1 MGLLPHISTRQGIA
15 AFKGAIA
22 YTLAFILIFLHP
34 FSRLNPYPVTL
45 SGAVLI
51 TIAGQPGLS
60 VGACWDQ
67 AFFAALGV
75 GLGGAAFAILAKLG
89 HSQVAQGFVFAV
101 FVYLAALVKAQSIR
115 YFGASLLFI
124 ILAFSGIYA
133 SILSRGDFVPAYLE
147 AYLESYC
154 WGFAIVLVVN
164 LVVLPHSSEK
174 ELREILVISLE
185 HISTFS
191 HLLAKTYSLDITDD
205 ERAVRDDLSQSIRAD
220 MGVLN
225 QKLAHTSL
233 EINHSRWCMT
243 DYHLMVGKLRQ
254 MQLGLIAGY
263 SSLVSMERFHP
274 RALELVKEELTSSG
288 ADKWFS
294 KLRRGAD
301 LSFSDIVAELAV
313 GKVTYHSPAPGERSW
328 DEFRDIDHDAGDVE
342 AGRSE
347 SGRQRAFSVARRDEM
362 QERMAAMRERL
373 RSEVA
378 GSTPAMSR
386 RPSMSGLADSVVDP
400 GFAAQ
405 AAAALTAADEGRKRK
420 LDKAATLRKCWASFK
435 ASQLSSIQKILED
448 GAPEDDELHLHRPGP
463 SVFEQYTDAP
473 SRHRSRQ
480 AASSTAVG
488 SDTPALSKRTTTKGT
503 DAASGASSDDEKDAP
518 PATPAAVTSDQICG
532 SAVMRTFAFLA
543 GMGSVIDELASL
555 YDHIVPKPDSPPRR
569 KTFRAHIFE
578 RRRTKAAQADKTPKM
593 SLREALARLSG
604 RDFVPIK
611 KNFWTRVAELERLL
625 RSPDSIYAFKT
636 AAAVAVF
643 AVFLL
648 APSLHTFFI
657 NYGLTGGIITIV
669 VAVSPTLGQS
679 LVTFFLQI
687 LGTGMG
693 SLIGL
698 LMLRIFLDVGGYKF
712 NPYGLAALCFVFG
725 LPLSAIIYVKP
736 MFFAGA
742 LLAMNSA
749 GTLIVTEWTYNE
761 VPGQIRP
768 GFDSPAYRASKQLV
782 AMCIALAIAAIFQV
796 RFGDIFI
803 LRQPARQNLRQKLAH
818 VSWSLNA
825 HSALFSYLTEAVMP
839 MQEDST
845 DSPPPDWDAVE
856 VVRNELVQREV
867 DTQGQ
872 LLALMPLMK
881 FASVEPTFGAPFR
894 APEISRLIRSHQLVL
909 DRLREARSAIGA
921 DGFSPEIRRNFSDVL
936 VPYRRQGKR
945 ISRALFYFVATSLST
960 KAPLPPDLPRMT
972 LTSSNI
978 QHDALV
984 LSRRLTKT
992 EVGQQILRSE
1002 VFLRYWHFM
1011 TSYSSIAYILE
1022 GMEADLVPLFGS
1034 QEESPFVADALPRT
1048 TF

>member
-1 MGLLPHISTRQGIA
+1 MGFLPRISTRQGIA
-15 AFKGAIA
+15 ALKGAIA

-45 SGAVLI
+45 SGAILI

-60 VGACWDQ
+60 VGAFFFQ

-101 FVYLAALVKAQSIR
+101 FVYFAALLKAQSIR

-124 ILAFSGIYA
+124 ILAFSGIYT
-133 SILSRGDFVPAYLE
+133 SILSDGKFVPAYLE
-147 AYLESYC
+147 SYLESYC
-154 WGFAIVLVVN
+154 WGFAIVVMVN
-164 LVVLPHSSEK
+164 LLVLPHSSEK

-205 ERAVRDDLSQSIRAD
+205 ERAVRDDLFVSIRAD

-233 EINHSRWCMT
+233 EINYSRWSMT

-254 MQLGLIAGY
+254 MQLGLIAAY

-301 LSFSDIVAELAV
+301 LSFSDIVSELAV

-328 DEFRDIDHDAGDVE
+328 NEFCDTHQDAGDVE
-342 AGRSE
+342 AGRSD

-362 QERMAAMRERL
+362 HERMAAMRERL
-373 RSEVA
+373 RNEVA
-378 GSTPAMSR
+378 GSTPAISR

-405 AAAALTAADEGRKRK
+405 AAAALSAAGQGQTRK
-420 LDKAATLRKCWASFK
+420 LDKAATLRKCWDSFK
-435 ASQLSSIQKILED
+435 ASQLASIQKILED

-463 SVFEQYTDAP
+463 SVFEQYADAP
-473 SRHRSRQ
+473 PRHRARPAP

-488 SDTPALSKRTTTKGT
+488 SDTPTLTKRSTTKGT
-503 DAASGASSDDEKDAP
+503 DGASGASSDDEKDTP
-518 PATPAAVTSDQICG
+518 PAGPAAVTSEQICG

-543 GMGSVIDELASL
+543 GMGSVMDELASL
-555 YDHIVPKPDSPPRR
+555 YDYIVPKVDSPPRR
-569 KTFRAHIFE
+569 KKLRAHIIE
-578 RRRTKAAQADKTPKM
+578 RRRSKAAPSDRTSKM

-604 RDFVPIK
+604 RDFVPVQK
-611 KNFWTRVAELERLL
+611 SFWTRVAEMERLF
-625 RSPDSIYAFKT
+625 RSPDSIYACKT

-679 LVTFFLQI
+679 LLTFFLQI

-698 LMLRIFLDVGGYKF
+698 LMLRIFLDVGGYRF
-712 NPYGLAALCFVFG
+712 NPYGLASFAFIFG

-736 MFFAGA
+736 MYFAGA

-761 VPGQIRP
+761 IPGQIRP
-768 GFDSPAYRASKQLV
+768 GFDSPAYRAAKQLV
-782 AMCIALAIAAIFQV
+782 AMCIALAIAAIFQ
-796 RFGDIFI
+796 IFI
-803 LRQPARQNLRQKLAH
+803 LRQPARQSLRQKLAH

-839 MQEDST
+839 LREDST
-845 DSPPPDWDAVE
+845 NMPPPNWDAVE
-856 VVRNELVQREV
+856 VLQNELVQREI

-881 FASVEPTFGAPFR
+881 FASVEPTFGSPFR
-894 APEISRLIRSHQLVL
+894 AAEISHLIRSHQLVL

-921 DGFSPEIRRNFSDVL
+921 EGFSPEIRRIFSDVL

-992 EVGQQILRSE
+992 EGGQQILRSE
-1002 VFLRYWHFM
+1002 AFLRYWHFM

-1022 GMEADLVPLFGS
+1022 GMEAELVALFGS
-1034 QEESPFVADALPRT
+1034 QEESPFVADTLPKT